1 MYYIDSNSFNT
12 ATSVY
17 SDVALSTKAPD
28 GYYSFNGVYRR
39 QLFGELQELTG
50 CDGNPVA
57 IDCVVSEWS
66 AWGEC
71 IGGYQT
77 RTRTV
82 ITPASNGGTSCPVL
96 SETQAC
102 TVIQCVNYLV
112 TNTFDPLGNDG
123 NIIVTYVDCNGT
135 NQQIEISPG
144 SGSYFCAQEGS
155 YVVPNG
161 GSINVAGYC

>member
-39 QLFGELQELTG
+39 QLFGKLQELTG

-66 AWGEC
+66 AWSEC

-82 ITPASNGGTSCPVL
+82 ITPASNGGVSCPVL

-102 TVIQCVNYLV
+102 IPCYSYTVSSDGQ
-112 TNTFDPLGNDG
+112 TTFDF
-123 NIIVTYVDCNGT
+123 IDCNG
-135 NQQIEISPG
+135 NPDSIQVG
-144 SGSYFCAQEGS
+144 NNSGNGYEQVTFCASQVGAGRL
-155 YVVPNG
+155 NG
-161 GSINVAGYC
+161 PCV